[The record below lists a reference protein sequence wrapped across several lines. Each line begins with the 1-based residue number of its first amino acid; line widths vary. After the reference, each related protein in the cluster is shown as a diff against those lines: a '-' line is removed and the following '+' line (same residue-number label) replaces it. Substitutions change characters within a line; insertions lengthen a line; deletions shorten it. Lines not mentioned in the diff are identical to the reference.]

1 MATRFQNVLRGARG
15 VAARDKYLAYLT
27 GISTR
32 PNKIGTKGNRPP
44 SIKLY
49 IQPFSIDLGAT
60 TYVEVSAL
68 QTATSAMQGT
78 AAVTSHVKLA
88 AAVPVATNTRLKLSS
103 FTSARLIRKTQSSA
117 QGVAKKSDLTGLDY
131 LRYASTS
138 LSIPFGRKNTTEVQ
152 GDAFAEMVDGLGGQT
167 ALVRFSL
174 KEERA

>member
-15 VAARDKYLAYLT
+15 AAARDKYLAYLT
-27 GISTR
+27 GVATR

-44 SIKLY
+44 SVKLY
-49 IQPFSIDLGAT
+49 IQPFSVDLGDAVF
-60 TYVEVSAL
+60 VEASAL
-68 QTATSAMQGT
+68 QTATSAMQGN
-78 AAVTSHVKLA
+78 AAVASHVKLA
-88 AAVPVATNTRLKLSS
+88 AAVTGATNKKLKLSS

-138 LSIPFGRKNTTEVQ
+138 LSIPFGRKSATEVQ
-152 GDAFAEMVDGLGGQT
+152 SEAFAEMVTALGGQT